1 MVQRTQPDEERT
13 AAKHVT
19 KAAFFHKGEDALLQ
33 PDWASSNTLWE
44 LEALSATRGGQPI
57 MALTQYKIKSLS
69 ENKYLQMVPTGELEL
84 TAQSDSTG
92 TLWLLHPTKQQ
103 ADLQFLKARTNR
115 RCGYI
120 AAAAPYRADP
130 RRSDVTPRCV
140 RSCPRTSTSRTSHG
154 SDGCLTPAF
163 TAPAT

>member
-1 MVQRTQPDEERT
+1 MYGVQRAQPDEERT

-57 MALTQYKIKSLS
+57 KAETQYKIKSLS

-103 ADLQFLKARTNR
+103 ADLQYVKARTEPNR

-130 RRSDVTPRCV
+130 
-140 RSCPRTSTSRTSHG
+140 
-154 SDGCLTPAF
+154 TPAE
-163 TAPAT
+163 AT

>member
-1 MVQRTQPDEERT
+1 MYGVQRTQPDEERT

-57 MALTQYKIKSLS
+57 KAETQYKIKSLS

-103 ADLQFLKARTNR
+103 ADLQFLKARANR
-115 RCGYI
+115 LYE
-120 AAAAPYRADP
+120 
-130 RRSDVTPRCV
+130 
-140 RSCPRTSTSRTSHG
+140 
-154 SDGCLTPAF
+154 
-163 TAPAT
+163 